1 MLRYN
6 PAGARILP
14 FSTRSTGVQ
23 WPVKMKPNQ
32 ITFMAL
38 LIALLAPGMRAE
50 LTTNRMRP
58 MAFAEKQLS
67 DDSIYDNV
75 KRRLAEDS
83 DVKGG
88 GLDIDVKQGV
98 VTLRGKLE
106 TQRQID
112 KASKIAKKANG
123 VKKVV
128 NEIQLS
134 VKTECGSRGGSL
146 APRPWA

>member
-1 MLRYN
+1 
-6 PAGARILP
+6 
-14 FSTRSTGVQ
+14 
-23 WPVKMKPNQ
+23 MKSNH
-32 ITFMAL
+32 L
-38 LIALLAPGMRAE
+38 VSIALLAASLAVAMRAQ
-50 LTTNRMRP
+50 MSVHP
-58 MAFAEKQLS
+58 IPQMSFADKAMS
-67 DDSIYDNV
+67 DDLIYDNV

-112 KASKIAKKANG
+112 KATKIAKKVNG

-134 VKTECGSRGGSL
+134 LKQ
-146 APRPWA
+146 

>member
-1 MLRYN
+1 
-6 PAGARILP
+6 
-14 FSTRSTGVQ
+14 
-23 WPVKMKPNQ
+23 
-32 ITFMAL
+32 
-38 LIALLAPGMRAE
+38 MRAQMSIRPIP
-50 LTTNRMRP
+50 RMS
-58 MAFAEKQLS
+58 FADKAMS
-67 DDSIYDNV
+67 DDLIYDNV

-83 DVKGG
+83 NVKGG

-112 KASKIAKKANG
+112 KATKIAKKVNG

-134 VKTECGSRGGSL
+134 LK
-146 APRPWA
+146 P

>member
-1 MLRYN
+1 MKFNYFM
-6 PAGARILP
+6 PAAFLA
-14 FSTRSTGVQ
+14 
-23 WPVKMKPNQ
+23 
-32 ITFMAL
+32 AL
-38 LIALLAPGMRAE
+38 LSVGKCPQAHA
-50 LTTNRMRP
+50 RP
-58 MAFAEKQLS
+58 LPPMSFADKPMS
-67 DDSIYDNV
+67 DDLIYDNV

-83 DVKGG
+83 EVKGG

-112 KASKIAKKANG
+112 KATRITKKVNG

-134 VKTECGSRGGSL
+134 LK
-146 APRPWA
+146 P

>member
-1 MLRYN
+1 MKFNYLM
-6 PAGARILP
+6 PAAFLASFLSVGKCPQAHARPLP
-14 FSTRSTGVQ
+14 QMSFAD
-23 WPVKMKPNQ
+23 KP
-32 ITFMAL
+32 M
-38 LIALLAPGMRAE
+38 
-50 LTTNRMRP
+50 
-58 MAFAEKQLS
+58 S
-67 DDSIYDNV
+67 DDLIYDNV

-83 DVKGG
+83 EVKGG

-112 KASKIAKKANG
+112 KATRITKKVNG

-134 VKTECGSRGGSL
+134 LK
-146 APRPWA
+146 P

>member
-1 MLRYN
+1 
-6 PAGARILP
+6 
-14 FSTRSTGVQ
+14 
-23 WPVKMKPNQ
+23 MKSNYTTS
-32 ITFMAL
+32 IVFLAAL
-38 LIALLAPGMRAE
+38 SAVGMRTQVYAR
-50 LTTNRMRP
+50 TVP
-58 MAFAEKQLS
+58 QASFADKQMS
-67 DDSIYDNV
+67 DDLIYDNV

-112 KASKIAKKANG
+112 KAAKIAKKVNG

-134 VKTECGSRGGSL
+134 LK
-146 APRPWA
+146 P